1 MIPHSPDAG
10 NTPTPWT
17 DEVRRQAWIAV
28 RIAATGHAHER
39 VLAYYL
45 RSALAHGLTVDE
57 VCYAGNLSP
66 NTVRLLTRPAVL

>member
-1 MIPHSPDAG
+1 MIPHSPSSG

-28 RIAATGHAHER
+28 RIAATCHDDER

-45 RSALAHGLTVDE
+45 RSALAHGLSVDE

-66 NTVRLLTRPAVL
+66 ETVRRLTRPAVL